1 MSTRAA
7 PERRLGLFGAVGVG
21 VGSML
26 GAGVFVV
33 WGPAATAAGPW
44 LLVAIGLAAGVA
56 IINAMSVSLLAARH
70 PVAGGAYTYG
80 RRELSPTWGFVAGV
94 GFVVGKTASVAAM
107 ALAIGS
113 YAWPAHVPVVG
124 TAAIVAAWAVN
135 AMGVTRTARA
145 TTAIAVV
152 VLAGLAAVIAASLTA
167 QAELEAAASTGSVSP
182 RSVASAA
189 ALVFFAFA
197 GYARLATLGEEVRDP
212 RRTIP
217 RAIAIAIGIVVVVYL
232 ALGATLLRRPG
243 VDALAGSSAP
253 LSLAVPDARGAAAGL
268 ALLAAV
274 AAMGAMVAL
283 MAGIGRTAMAM
294 ARESDL
300 PASLARIGRSGAPQR
315 AEAVGALGS
324 ITLVWWGDLGFAL
337 AMSSVAVLVYYA
349 VANAA
354 AYRATRR
361 GEGGALQAARM
372 VPAIGFVCCVLLA
385 LSLDVAPTLAT
396 VGSLAVAAAI
406 RAAARR
412 RSA

>member
-1 MSTRAA
+1 VSTRAA

-152 VLAGLAAVIAASLTA
+152 VLAGLAAVIAACLVNEDTVGR
-167 QAELEAAASTGSVSP
+167 QWELVSGSTPV
-182 RSVASAA
+182 
-189 ALVFFAFA
+189 
-197 GYARLATLGEEVRDP
+197 
-212 RRTIP
+212 
-217 RAIAIAIGIVVVVYL
+217 
-232 ALGATLLRRPG
+232 
-243 VDALAGSSAP
+243 
-253 LSLAVPDARGAAAGL
+253 
-268 ALLAAV
+268 
-274 AAMGAMVAL
+274 
-283 MAGIGRTAMAM
+283 
-294 ARESDL
+294 
-300 PASLARIGRSGAPQR
+300 
-315 AEAVGALGS
+315 AEAVS
-324 ITLVWWGDLGFAL
+324 D
-337 AMSSVAVLVYYA
+337 
-349 VANAA
+349 
-354 AYRATRR
+354 
-361 GEGGALQAARM
+361 
-372 VPAIGFVCCVLLA
+372 
-385 LSLDVAPTLAT
+385 
-396 VGSLAVAAAI
+396 
-406 RAAARR
+406 
-412 RSA
+412 